1 MFDYIYEFQVYGDQL
16 IALTQETIEV
26 VPTNIDP
33 RLIAK
38 EHNGMRLLQRAR
50 KMTMIAY
57 EVYVLLNQQSI
68 RIMRMRTLN
77 DRIEC
82 QFLTEH
88 KQKVEIRYSANTTNC
103 EGRSKKDFNSYC

>member
-88 KQKVEIRYSANTTNC
+88 KS
-103 EGRSKKDFNSYC
+103 RSR